1 MSRHQTPAPAPA
13 PELAPTPAPAP
24 GLAPAPAPERTPAP
38 KSAAAPES
46 APAPSRSTR
55 HLTVAE
61 VTDIARIAFGGRA
74 PETRAPG
81 LLASAAHRPRARMF
95 GTAAYE
101 DVHEQAAALLH
112 AIAAN
117 HPLVDGNKRAAWL
130 AAATFL
136 ALHGVDLADCD
147 QDMAYALVIDVASGA
162 EPDVRAIAGRLRA
175 L

>member
-1 MSRHQTPAPAPA
+1 MKP
-13 PELAPTPAPAP
+13 PTTDAGA
-24 GLAPAPAPERTPAP
+24 GRRA
-38 KSAAAPES
+38 
-46 APAPSRSTR
+46 TR
-55 HLTVAE
+55 HLTLAE
-61 VTDIARIAFGGRA
+61 VTEIARIAFGGRA

-81 LLASAAHRPRARMF
+81 LLASAVHRPRARMF
-95 GTAAYE
+95 GTAAYD

-130 AAATFL
+130 AAVTFL

-147 QDMAYALVIDVASGA
+147 QDAAYGLVIDVASGVESEVGVIA
-162 EPDVRAIAGRLRA
+162 ERLRA

>member
-1 MSRHQTPAPAPA
+1 MNRHPVPGASRP
-13 PELAPTPAPAP
+13 
-24 GLAPAPAPERTPAP
+24 
-38 KSAAAPES
+38 
-46 APAPSRSTR
+46 TR

-61 VTDIARIAFGGRA
+61 VTEIARIAFGGRA
-74 PETRAPG
+74 PEARAPG
-81 LLASAAHRPRARMF
+81 LLASAVHRPRARMF

-112 AIAAN
+112 AVAAN

-136 ALHGVDLADCD
+136 ALHGVDLADCA
-147 QDMAYALVIDVASGA
+147 QDAAYDLVIDVASGA
-162 EPDVRAIAGRLRA
+162 EAEVPAIAERLRA